1 MTAIPVKRAALPHS
15 SSSDAKTARL
25 QGMDSAHSQPLSTT
39 TPKAR
44 SALAAAAKGI
54 RKPAGFNHVLVNFF
68 DAILEERNCMSSSA
82 SACDWGANDEALLAL
97 EGMIAHHQ
105 IPHQTHIRQLLS
117 LSLSTLSSLGGPST
131 TTSTSTLT
139 PTVSSTTLDP
149 IPLTERKLR
158 LQALHLLERIA
169 RSNSVQAI
177 LRSVPGHAPRDPL
190 LQALYED
197 YLPTS
202 KSLNPDNGPID
213 DDRLDEVIIDEA
225 EDDDTEL
232 VVSARRMA
240 QRTTCEDVWALLGG
254 SADRIPKSRDKDRP
268 LTKGGWETLG
278 MFVASWEDE
287 QRMKVQTPN
296 GVREVG
302 FAPSL
307 MQTFK
312 SNSIGIRE
320 VSPRV
325 LDIVFWPFSKVA
337 TEYYARDLKVH
348 DQDEEDSHDERLF
361 EMELA
366 EKRRI
371 ASRLLALVSN
381 AAIIGRLNHLAWV
394 GDIAGRMRDLSLT
407 SLPSFL
413 EHFTTTSHPHF
424 VIRILARYLE
434 LTSHPL
440 PPLQLATTTSSTSEA
455 QSASSIPSHLSG
467 LHASPRR
474 RPMSQQS
481 SVVSLEGGAPPPSPV
496 KDLSSALQNVTKS
509 RTDESS
515 ATTTVVIPSEIP
527 YFNTRLSL
535 PAILQLLRGVP
546 TQFPPSW
553 STTSHTQ
560 GTPVRSLP
568 PRRRSAAAPET
579 EGGGSMKGPSV
590 VEKALERAGL
600 VKRYLVEIWGGDGSG
615 VGEEDAEKCEEVM
628 DEVEQGLRKGVR

>member
-1 MTAIPVKRAALPHS
+1 MTAVPVKRAALAHPS
-15 SSSDAKTARL
+15 SGDAKSPRL
-25 QGMDSAHSQPLSTT
+25 QGMDSARSQSLLATT
-39 TPKAR
+39 TKAR
-44 SALAAAAKGI
+44 SALAAATKGI

-68 DAILEERNCMSSSA
+68 DAILEERNY
-82 SACDWGANDEALLAL
+82 DEALLAL

-117 LSLSTLSSLGGPST
+117 LSLSTLSSLDGPST

-213 DDRLDEVIIDEA
+213 DGRLDEVIIDEA

-254 SADRIPKSRDKDRP
+254 SADRVPKSRDKDRP

-296 GVREVG
+296 GAREVG
-302 FAPSL
+302 FTPSL

-337 TEYYARDLKVH
+337 TEYDVRDSKTH
-348 DQDEEDSHDERLF
+348 DQDAEDSHDERLF
-361 EMELA
+361 EMELS

-381 AAIIGRLNHLAWV
+381 AAVIGRLNHLAWV
-394 GDIAGRMRDLSLT
+394 GDIAGRMRDLSLN

-440 PPLQLATTTSSTSEA
+440 PPLQLATTTSSTSES
-455 QSASSIPSHLSG
+455 QLASSIPSHLSG

-481 SVVSLEGGAPPPSPV
+481 SVIGLEGGAPPPSQ
-496 KDLSSALQNVTKS
+496 DLSSALQTVTKS
-509 RTDESS
+509 ETDKSS
-515 ATTTVVIPSEIP
+515 ATTTVILPSEIP

-535 PAILQLLRGVP
+535 PPILQLLRGVP
-546 TQFPPSW
+546 TQIPSGS
-553 STTSHTQ
+553 STTLHTQ
-560 GTPVRSLP
+560 GTPIRSLP

-579 EGGGSMKGPSV
+579 GGGGSLKGPSI

-615 VGEEDAEKCEEVM
+615 VGEEEVDMCEEVM
-628 DEVEQGLRKGVR
+628 EEVEKELRKGLGKATLLGV